1 MNNEKVQMLTESI
14 EKVIVG
20 KKDVIRRVIA
30 ALLCEGHILLEDV
43 PGVGKTQL
51 ISALSKSLNGQFN
64 RIQMTPDIMPSDII
78 GFSLINQSTGQFEY
92 KKGAAMCN
100 FLLADEINRASPK
113 AQSSLLEIMEEG
125 QISIDS
131 QTHILP
137 KPFMVM
143 ATQNPVETYG
153 TYHLPEAQMDRFFM
167 RISMGYPSSEEEML
181 IIERTEFE
189 NPINNIQSAALSLED
204 VAVLQDEV
212 KKVTVVPQVKKYIVD
227 LVRATRDSEVVTLG
241 VSPRGSIAL
250 YKASKAWAYING
262 RNFVTPD
269 DVKTIASSVLSHRI
283 ILSVRGKTK
292 YKNSSDFIDRI
303 LSTLPVPVSQNSADT
318 K

>member
-1 MNNEKVQMLTESI
+1 MNNEKIQMLTESI

-20 KKDVIRRVIA
+20 KKDVIQKVIS

-43 PGVGKTQL
+43 PGVGKTQM

-78 GFSLINQSTGQFEY
+78 GFSMINQNTGKFEY

-131 QTHILP
+131 ETHVLP
-137 KPFMVM
+137 RPFMVM

-167 RISMGYPSSEEEML
+167 RISMGYPTSDEEL
-181 IIERTEFE
+181 KIIERTEFE
-189 NPINNIQSAALSLED
+189 NPINNIQNAALQLED
-204 VAVLQDEV
+204 ITFLQDEV
-212 KKVTVVPQVKKYIVD
+212 KKVTVAAQVKKYIVD
-227 LVRATRDSEVVTLG
+227 MVRATRDSEVVTLG

-250 YKASKAWAYING
+250 FKASKAWAYING

-269 DVKTIASSVLSHRI
+269 DVKAVASAVLSHRI
-283 ILSVRGKTK
+283 ILSVKGKTK
-292 YKNSSDFIDRI
+292 YKNASDFIDRI
-303 LSTLPVPVSQNSADT
+303 LSTLPVPVSQNST
-318 K
+318 VK

>member
-1 MNNEKVQMLTESI
+1 MNNEKIQLLSESI

-20 KKDVIRRVIA
+20 KKDVIRKVIS

-78 GFSLINQSTGQFEY
+78 GFSMINQNTGTFEY

-131 QTHILP
+131 ETHVLP

-167 RISMGYPSSEEEML
+167 KISMGYPNSDEEL
-181 IIERTEFE
+181 KIIDRTEFD
-189 NPINNIQSAALSLED
+189 NPINNIKNAVLSLED
-204 VAVLQDEV
+204 IAFLQNEV
-212 KKVTVVPQVKKYIVD
+212 KNVTVTSQVKKYIVD
-227 LVRATRDSEVVTLG
+227 IVRATRDSEVVTLG

-250 YKASKAWAYING
+250 FKASKAWAFING
-262 RNFVTPD
+262 RNYVTPD
-269 DVKTIASSVLSHRI
+269 DVKSVAVSVLSHRI

-292 YKNSSDFIDRI
+292 FKNSCDFIDRI
-303 LSTLPVPVSQNSADT
+303 LSTVPVPVSQNSSD